1 MELALEALSL
11 KTATKPITATYDP
24 YKITQVHDYKNIS
37 FLRQSPSVKNA
48 SKTTIE
54 VFATN
59 YPELLREKF
68 FLNVPG
74 IMGEFFVLFVLF
86 PGERNLISRFCSL

>member
-1 MELALEALSL
+1 MQALSL
-11 KTATKPITATYDP
+11 WTATKPITVTYDP

-37 FLRQSPSVKNA
+37 FLRQSPAVKNA

-59 YPELLREKF
+59 YPELLKEKF
-68 FLNVPG
+68 FINVPA
-74 IMGEFFVLFVLF
+74 IMG
-86 PGERNLISRFCSL
+86 GSLQWLSIASLADDF

>member
-1 MELALEALSL
+1 MELAMEALSL
-11 KTATKPITATYDP
+11 KTATKPITANYDP

-37 FLRQSPSVKNA
+37 FLRQSPAVKTA

-59 YPELLREKF
+59 YPELLKEKF
-68 FLNVPG
+68 FLNVPA
-74 IMGEFFVLFVLF
+74 IMGKFFFLVLFLKKKTLH
-86 PGERNLISRFCSL
+86 R

>member
-1 MELALEALSL
+1 MELAMEALSL
-11 KTATKPITATYDP
+11 KTANKPITATYDP

-37 FLRQSPSVKNA
+37 FLRQSPAVKNA

-86 PGERNLISRFCSL
+86 PGERNLISRFCNL